1 MWKNIKGYEDLYVIN
16 EFGEI
21 KYLIKNKI
29 ISQHTSKNGYNLI
42 TLYKNGGIKSFRVH
56 RLVAE
61 SFIDNPNLLPQVN
74 HINGIKDD
82 NKVEN
87 LEWCTQKQNLKHAR
101 DNGLND
107 VVANAKLGGQATK
120 LKLQKS
126 VVGTVDGVEIFKF
139 DSTHDVERELKIPQ
153 SSIWKC
159 CVGKRKSAGKYRG
172 EKIVWRY
179 V

>member
-1 MWKNIKGYEDLYVIN
+1 MWRDIEGYENLYSIN
-16 EFGEI
+16 ELGEV
-21 KYLIKNKI
+21 KSLTKDKI
-29 ISQHTSKNGYNLI
+29 IKQYTPENKYSVVS
-42 TLYKNGGIKSFRVH
+42 LYKNGKNKTFRVH
-56 RLVAE
+56 RLVAG
-61 SFIDNPNLLPQVN
+61 SFIDNKNLLPQVN

-82 NKVEN
+82 NRVEN

-101 DNGLND
+101 DNGLNA

-126 VVGTVDGVEIFKF
+126 VVGIVDGVEIFKF

-159 CVGKRKSAGKYRG
+159 CVGKRKSAGKYQG